1 MKTLFCFLFLFF
13 CSSSF
18 AADLY
23 SEVYYKI
30 NAIRKQHGLVTLS
43 HNNQLQSAAQSQSDW
58 MAKVQRMDH
67 LRDYPSSFEEYKVSN
82 YHPANRVINS
92 GYFKFEDLFS
102 VRTGQTGV
110 AIDPLPA
117 ANENVSEIIAMG
129 RSADSKAYNTNIIV
143 QGWMRSPG
151 HKKVILTPNFK
162 EMGIGISSIRTGEV
176 YWCVVFANR

>member
-1 MKTLFCFLFLFF
+1 
-13 CSSSF
+13 
-18 AADLY
+18 
-23 SEVYYKI
+23 
-30 NAIRKQHGLVTLS
+30 
-43 HNNQLQSAAQSQSDW
+43 
-58 MAKVQRMDH
+58 MARVQRMTH
-67 LRDYPSSFEEYKVSN
+67 TREYPSSFEEYKTCN

-102 VRTGQTGV
+102 VRMNDTGV
-110 AIDPLPA
+110 SIDALPA

-129 RSADSKAYNTNIIV
+129 KAPGMQAYNTNIIV

-162 EMGIGISSIRTGEV
+162 EMGVGISSVRTGEV